1 MNITKN
7 CPIKGEIRVK
17 EGVSKKTNA
26 PYKMTVLVIDTEIYG
41 ELEFLLDT
49 RNDRKGIILDL
60 LVNNT

>member
-1 MNITKN
+1 MNITKK